1 MPLFLLNTKLHSSVR
16 QMIERTDHFK
26 TVLLFLF
33 MYLKTAFYYPHAMA
47 NIHTTGRIFVFFIT
61 DSLAYLICYVFHIAL
76 GVVVDSRIDRSA
88 MIVTENDDKYCNSL
102 KNIFKDLS

>member
-1 MPLFLLNTKLHSSVR
+1 KRHMPLFLLNIKLHSSVR

-47 NIHTTGRIFVFFIT
+47 NIISSSPYI
-61 DSLAYLICYVFHIAL
+61 I
-76 GVVVDSRIDRSA
+76 
-88 MIVTENDDKYCNSL
+88 MIL
-102 KNIFKDLS
+102 